1 MNLNQLYYFK
11 TIARLEH
18 FRFAAEK
25 LNISQPSLSA
35 AMANLEEELS
45 VILFEKNGRNIKL
58 TNSGKIFLKYVEDS
72 LAILEEGIEKVTNIK
87 KSSIAIAYV
96 FPLSTEYIPKL
107 IKNFMGT
114 GRGKEIEFSLKQELT
129 SEIMNGIKNL
139 KYDLGFCSK
148 VESEKDIVFEPIIEQ
163 EIILIVHKNHP
174 LASKKEVKL
183 KNIEKYDFIT
193 YVKDSG
199 LGQFLSH
206 IFENSKINLK
216 VKFECENEQEIAGLV
231 SQDFG
236 IAVVGKTS
244 LLEHPDL
251 VQIKIKDLKEKR
263 YIYLAYLKNKPL
275 KPHIRKFIEYVRK
288 NFIFV

>member
-11 TIARLEH
+11 TVARLEH
-18 FRFAAEK
+18 FRLAAEK

-45 VILFEKNGRNIKL
+45 VVLFEKDGRNIKL
-58 TNSGKIFLKYVEDS
+58 TNSGKIFLKYVENS
-72 LAILEEGIEKVTNIK
+72 LAVLEEGIEKVTNIK

-107 IKNFMGT
+107 IKNFINT
-114 GRGKEIEFSLKQELT
+114 GKEVEFSLKQELT

-148 VESEKDIVFEPIIEQ
+148 VESEKDIVFEPVIEQ
-163 EIILIVHKNHP
+163 EIVLIVHKNHL
-174 LASKKEVKL
+174 LAKKKEVNL
-183 KNIEKYDFIT
+183 KNIEGYDFIT
-193 YVKDSG
+193 YIKDSG
-199 LGQFLSH
+199 LGQFLNH
-206 IFENSKINLK
+206 IFKNNKINPK
-216 VKFECENEQEIAGLV
+216 IKFECENEQEIAGLV

-236 IAVVGKTS
+236 IAVVGKTP
-244 LLEHPDL
+244 LLEHTDL
-251 VQIKIKDLKEKR
+251 MQIKIKDLKEKR

-275 KPHIRKFIEYVRK
+275 KPHIRKFIEYVKK

>member
-18 FRFAAEK
+18 FRLAAEK

-45 VILFEKNGRNIKL
+45 VVLFEKDGRNIKL
-58 TNSGKIFLKYVEDS
+58 TNSGKIFLKYVENS
-72 LAILEEGIEKVTNIK
+72 LAVLEEGIEKVTNIK

-107 IKNFMGT
+107 IKNFINT
-114 GRGKEIEFSLKQELT
+114 GKEVEFSLKQELT
-129 SEIMNGIKNL
+129 SLTLQKQRL
-139 KYDLGFCSK
+139 L
-148 VESEKDIVFEPIIEQ
+148 VFEPVIEQ
-163 EIILIVHKNHP
+163 EIVLIVHKNHL
-174 LASKKEVKL
+174 LAKKKEVNL
-183 KNIEKYDFIT
+183 KNIEGYDFIT
-193 YVKDSG
+193 YIKDSG
-199 LGQFLSH
+199 LGQFLNH
-206 IFENSKINLK
+206 IFKNNKINPK
-216 VKFECENEQEIAGLV
+216 IKFECENEQEIAGLV

-236 IAVVGKTS
+236 IAVVGKTP
-244 LLEHPDL
+244 LLEHTDL

-275 KPHIRKFIEYVRK
+275 KPHIRKFIEYVKK